1 MSNNTFRI
9 NKLTHFQIKDQH
21 IFKLTLMLAKD
32 LITDEIPPLKTS
44 DTGLMAINWM
54 DEFKVS
60 QLPIVNNHEYL
71 GLISDTDIL
80 DLNITDEEIGKSKL
94 SLIRPFVFEGQ
105 HIYEVIKLVSNM
117 KLMVVPVLDEHQ
129 NYLGLIPA
137 TALIQQFAMLAS
149 TREPGGIIVLE
160 MNMHDYSLTQIAQI
174 VESNDGK
181 VLSCYLNTLTDSTK
195 IEVTIKINKE
205 DLSAILQTF
214 FRYNYTVKASFHQ
227 SEFLDDMKNR
237 FDSFMNYINI

>member
-1 MSNNTFRI
+1 
-9 NKLTHFQIKDQH
+9 
-21 IFKLTLMLAKD
+21 MLAKD

-44 DTGLMAINWM
+44 DIGLMAINWM

-80 DLNITDEEIGKSKL
+80 DLNITDNELGKSKL
-94 SLIRPFVFEGQ
+94 SLIRPFVFENQ

-117 KLMVVPVLDEHQ
+117 KLSVMPVLNENEH
-129 NYLGLIPA
+129 YLGLIPA
-137 TALIQQFAMLAS
+137 TALLHQFATLAA

-160 MNMHDYSLTQIAQI
+160 MNIHDYSLTQIAQI
-174 VESNDGK
+174 IESNDGK
-181 VLSCYLNTLTDSTK
+181 ILSSYVNPLADSTK
-195 IEVTIKINKE
+195 IEVTLKTNKT
-205 DLSAILQTF
+205 DLSATLQTF
-214 FRYNYTVKASFHQ
+214 YRYNYNVKASFYQ

>member
-1 MSNNTFRI
+1 
-9 NKLTHFQIKDQH
+9 
-21 IFKLTLMLAKD
+21 MLAKD

-44 DTGLMAINWM
+44 DIGLMAINWM

-60 QLPIVNNHEYL
+60 QLPIVDKHEYL

-80 DLNITDEEIGKSKL
+80 DLNITENELGKCKL
-94 SLIRPFVFEGQ
+94 SLIRPFVFENQ

-117 KLMVVPVLDEHQ
+117 KLSVLPVLNESEH
-129 NYLGLIPA
+129 YIGLIPV
-137 TALIQQFAMLAS
+137 TSLLHQFATLAA

-160 MNMHDYSLTQIAQI
+160 MNIHDYSLTQIAQI

-181 VLSCYLNTLTDSTK
+181 ILSCYVNPLADSTK
-195 IEVTIKINKE
+195 IEVTVKTNKT

-214 FRYNYTVKASFHQ
+214 YRYNYTVKASFHQ